1 MVNGNYHAFWSRGQT
16 CADLGPV
23 AYPPIKLNNAGT
35 LLGVWGVT
43 WSWGAG
49 MSMPNLINLD
59 LPATA
64 DMMSINDSGA
74 MVGSMAGGP
83 GDIAILLEGN
93 SVTDLNTQITAPGW
107 LLTEAYAINNVGQIA
122 GAGYLNGVNMGFL
135 LDPITYNRFTPKS
148 PWIISSPAGPLVIS
162 AGVTND
168 GGGLVILGGKGGK
181 VPPYGPPDG
190 TYDATI
196 GLAVNWLSGFM
207 TDSAA
212 RTAIGVPALEAA
224 RRSIDRLIAQAKT
237 PTLGA
242 IATTESGLKR
252 RMRRRRFPRPPR
264 PPEGTPGS

>member
-83 GDIAILLEGN
+83 GDIAILFEGN

-148 PWIISSPAGPLVIS
+148 PVDHLFPGGPV
-162 AGVTND
+162 GH
-168 GGGLVILGGKGGK
+168 LG
-181 VPPYGPPDG
+181 
-190 TYDATI
+190 
-196 GLAVNWLSGFM
+196 
-207 TDSAA
+207 
-212 RTAIGVPALEAA
+212 
-224 RRSIDRLIAQAKT
+224 RRD
-237 PTLGA
+237 
-242 IATTESGLKR
+242 E
-252 RMRRRRFPRPPR
+252 RRRRI
-264 PPEGTPGS
+264 GDPGRQRRQSAALWSAGRNLRRHNRSGCKLAVWIYDG